1 MARNWIEG
9 AIEVYWSRTKG
20 VQGSKGDRAQG
31 NLASMVGAGGDV
43 VELGRLVKCVL
54 SRKISLRAH
63 HSWTHKNSGRCLNK
77 LPPAS
82 AGPVRAQFLKR
93 DPLAK

>member
-31 NLASMVGAGGDV
+31 NLASMVGARGDV
-43 VELGRLVKCVL
+43 VELRETGEVFLV
-54 SRKISLRAH
+54 
-63 HSWTHKNSGRCLNK
+63 
-77 LPPAS
+77 
-82 AGPVRAQFLKR
+82 
-93 DPLAK
+93 